1 MKNQNT
7 YDANFKRIIANK
19 SLLCNILKTFVD
31 EYKEVEES
39 EIRELL
45 NVNLLEDIDSQ
56 KILSLQQE
64 FKDEYGKLN

>member
-19 SLLCNILKTFVD
+19 SLLCYILKNFVD

-39 EIRELL
+39 EIRKLL
-45 NVNLLEDIDSQ
+45 NVNLL
-56 KILSLQQE
+56 
-64 FKDEYGKLN
+64 

>member
-19 SLLCNILKTFVD
+19 SLLCYILKNFVD

-39 EIRELL
+39 EIRKLL
-45 NVNLLEDIDSQ
+45 NVNLLEDIKSQ
-56 KILSLQQE
+56 KILILIVIIC
-64 FKDEYGKLN
+64 LI